1 MTSHSLKRTPRNGH
15 LATHTPRTSSD
26 KLLPEERRW
35 ATPESD
41 NPRRCV
47 PRVVG
52 SGKLGSRNL
61 QALVGSESTRRCCP
75 PPEGRLSSDRSAR
88 PATSASARPSSG
100 PSGRLSDG
108 RFVSGHRLRGRGR
121 WRWQSTTRQATCGTG
136 SRVARG
142 PMAEEVGKERANT
155 LTQTGAGRG
164 SELDLT

>member
-1 MTSHSLKRTPRNGH
+1 MAILPLTRRGHRPTSCF
-15 LATHTPRTSSD
+15 
-26 KLLPEERRW
+26 
-35 ATPESD
+35 
-41 NPRRCV
+41 PRRGAGRHPSRIILDDACHALS
-47 PRVVG
+47 G

-75 PPEGRLSSDRSAR
+75 PPEGRLSSDRRAR